1 MALTQRLEFRQ
12 SQSLVMTPQLMQAI
26 KLLQLSNLDL
36 ATFVEDELERNP
48 LLERASDG
56 NDPPVAG
63 EALPERAEF
72 SGHDET
78 GSAGDADSGFEPSD
92 FSDHG
97 GGDGFEAAP
106 DEWMNRELGTR
117 AEIEQTLDTG
127 LDNVFSEEPAEAA
140 ARTAQDAAPTAYTE
154 WGGGASNDDSY
165 NLEAFVAAEET
176 LAGHLAEQ
184 LAMAF
189 AGPAQRMIG
198 QYLIDLV
205 DEAGYLP
212 PDLGGV
218 CERLGAS
225 QEAVDEVLAVLQ
237 KFDPPGIC
245 ARNLSECLAI
255 QLREQNRYDPAMQ
268 ALVEHLDMLAKRD
281 IANLRKICGV
291 DDEDLADM
299 IGEIRRL
306 DPKPGLKFGSARM
319 QTVVPDVYVRPGP
332 DGGWH
337 VELNSDTLPRVLVNQ
352 VYYSELSKT
361 IRKDGDKSY
370 FTDCLQNATW
380 LVRALDQRARTI
392 LKVATEIVRQ
402 QDGFFTQGVAHLR
415 PLNLKAVAD
424 AIQMHESTVSRVT
437 ANKYMATNRGSF
449 ELKYFFTASI
459 ASADGGEAHSAEAVR
474 HHIRQLIDGESPSA
488 ILSDDTIVERLRE
501 SGIDIARR
509 TVAKYREAMRI
520 PSSVQRRRD
529 KQSMLGN
536 ALTAPATP
544 SDRILSDR
552 TTSADRS
559 RDIAP
564 A

>member
-36 ATFVEDELERNP
+36 SAFVEEELERNP

-56 NDPPVAG
+56 PEPPVAG
-63 EALPERAEF
+63 EATSERPEF
-72 SGHDET
+72 SGDEEGGAFNGEDFAA
-78 GSAGDADSGFEPSD
+78 GSSEAAGGEGFEPAQ
-92 FSDHG
+92 
-97 GGDGFEAAP
+97 E
-106 DEWMNRELGTR
+106 EWMNRDLGSRT
-117 AEIEQTLDTG
+117 EIEQTLDTG
-127 LDNVFSEEPAEAA
+127 LDNVFTEEPAEAA
-140 ARTAQDAAPTAYTE
+140 ARNAQDAAPTTYTE
-154 WGGGASNDDSY
+154 WGGGASSDEAY
-165 NLEAFVAAEET
+165 NLEAFVAAEMT
-176 LAGHLAEQ
+176 LSDHLAEQ
-184 LAMAF
+184 LAVAF
-189 AGPAQRMIG
+189 AAPAQRMIG

-212 PDLGGV
+212 VDLGQAA
-218 CERLGAS
+218 ERLGAS
-225 QEAVDEVLAVLQ
+225 PADVEAVLAVLQ

-255 QLREQNRYDPAMQ
+255 QLRELNRYDPAMQ
-268 ALVEHLDMLAKRD
+268 ALVEHLDLLAKRD
-281 IANLRKICGV
+281 IATLRKLCAV
-291 DDEDLADM
+291 DDDDIADM

-306 DPKPGLKFGSARM
+306 NPKPGLKFGAARM
-319 QTVVPDVYVRPGP
+319 QTMVPDVYVRPGP

-352 VYYSELSKT
+352 TYYTELSKT

-402 QDGFFTQGVAHLR
+402 QDGFFTHGVAHLR

-437 ANKYMATNRGSF
+437 ANKYMATNRGTF

-474 HHIRQLIDGESPSA
+474 HRIKQLIDAEDTSA

-529 KQSMLGN
+529 KQSSL
-536 ALTAPATP
+536 LLPT
-544 SDRILSDR
+544 
-552 TTSADRS
+552 
-559 RDIAP
+559 
-564 A
+564 